1 MKKLINK
8 KTGEIAYINLYFN
21 TITFSKSKTTHKIS
35 IQKDPNTNQITKIT
49 SSPDPIPN
57 PDPIPELI
65 SEPTPEPIINNNS
78 SEPSNTSTQNTNDSS
93 SESNNI
99 PTPTIKKSTST
110 TINNKKSNAK
120 HKSTNKTI
128 TSNDNDSEFMD
139 EFSIYEMYP
148 ETEIFES
155 PDSIN
160 NMTSTHTY
168 KIPA

>member
-57 PDPIPELI
+57 PDPIPEPI

-78 SEPSNTSTQNTNDSS
+78 SEPSNTSTPNTNNSP
-93 SESNNI
+93 SESINTTTSNI
-99 PTPTIKKSTST
+99 NTHKSQSSNT
-110 TINNKKSNAK
+110 NKNK
-120 HKSTNKTI
+120 HKSPNKTL
-128 TSNDNDSEFMD
+128 NNHHNNSELMD
-139 EFSIYEMYP
+139 EFLIYEMYP
-148 ETEIFES
+148 ETEIFD
-155 PDSIN
+155 PVNPRNHAFPIP
-160 NMTSTHTY
+160 TY
-168 KIPA
+168 KITA